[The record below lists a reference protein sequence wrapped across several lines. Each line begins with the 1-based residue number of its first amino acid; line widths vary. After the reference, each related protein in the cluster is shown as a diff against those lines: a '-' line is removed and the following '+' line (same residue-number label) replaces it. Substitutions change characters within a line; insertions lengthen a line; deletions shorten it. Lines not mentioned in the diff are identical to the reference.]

1 MLMPE
6 LQEIYNHPIV
16 QELIQQNQ
24 AMAEQL
30 PDEGFQKLS
39 LSKKINLEN
48 IKVPHTIKNRL
59 LFQEGLHN
67 GLFYPG
73 EQLKENVELWNN
85 NDIMYA
91 EHSDASN
98 SWVGLTKNPH
108 YVENEKAIYG
118 DLEIVDKPVA
128 QKLEY
133 QVLNHDGR
141 MGLSPTIDVDKQMV
155 DGQLC
160 AMGPYKLKSQSIV
173 LDPAVRTTMF
183 NSNSALGGAATM
195 EPTQEELAKKEELVK
210 KKKEEDEKLK
220 ADQKELQEYRTKELA
235 SEVEE
240 LAKLELAIGRTT
252 EDQLAARTE
261 ILMKLSK
268 VERAVLK
275 DSYGWVSRELS
286 TESEEDRFVNSL
298 SEEMKGKIP
307 PGLRKFIE
315 ERKKKKTEEENAKLT
330 PEEKKKKEDE
340 EMAKLTP
347 EERKKKEEEAKLAH
361 KGQYPYPEQKP
372 GQKLNT
378 ENLSHAEEQ
387 LIGRNNLNRFQE
399 LSAENKES
407 NQGFLDFL
415 NQNQGTYDGGTR

>member
-1 MLMPE
+1 MLMSE
-6 LQEIYNHPIV
+6 LQEIYKHPMV

-24 AMAEQL
+24 MMAEQL
-30 PDEGFQKLS
+30 PDDAFQNLS

-73 EQLKENVELWNN
+73 NQLKENLSLWDN

-91 EHSDASN
+91 EHTDASN

-118 DLEIVDKPVA
+118 DLELVDKSVA

-133 QVLNHDGR
+133 QILNKDGH

-155 DGQLC
+155 QGRLC

-195 EPTQEELAKKEELVK
+195 EPTQEQLAKKEELEK
-210 KKKEEDEKLK
+210 KNKEELERVKGIE
-220 ADQKELQEYRTKELA
+220 KELANYKEKELA

-252 EDQLAARTE
+252 EEHLAARTE

-268 VERAVLK
+268 EERAVLK
-275 DSYGWVSRELS
+275 ESYGWVSRELS
-286 TESEEDRFVNSL
+286 TESEDDRFVNSL

-307 PGLRKFIE
+307 PSLMKFIE
-315 ERKKKKTEEENAKLT
+315 ERKMKKQEADNANLT
-330 PEEKKKKEDE
+330 PEEIKKKADE
-340 EMAKLTP
+340 EMAHMTP
-347 EERKKKEEEAKLAH
+347 AERKKKEEEERSLAN
-361 KGQYPYPEQKP
+361 KGNSPPE
-372 GQKLNT
+372 QKLNT
-378 ENLSHAEEQ
+378 ENLSRAEEK
-387 LIGRNNLNRFQE
+387 LIGRNDLNRFQE

-407 NQGFLDFL
+407 NQGFLDLL
-415 NQNQGTYDGGTR
+415 NRNQGTYRGGGK